1 MITSRSRCA
10 SHSGSD
16 IESFAE
22 RDHRNVRV
30 LVLDLDPVA
39 KFDLAPFHPRTH
51 EIAGAFDRML
61 TGGSQVWEL
70 LSFVVDRL
78 GVIVYVE
85 AKQGHRMV
93 SDW

>member
-1 MITSRSRCA
+1 MSACSSSTSIQSL
-10 SHSGSD
+10 SLIS
-16 IESFAE
+16 
-22 RDHRNVRV
+22 
-30 LVLDLDPVA
+30 
-39 KFDLAPFHPRTH
+39 HPRTH